1 MKAHEENKLM
11 ALLMLDYTEEQAERI
26 VACIT
31 DASSD
36 ESDLENLI
44 YKIDNNLED

>member
-1 MKAHEENKLM
+1 MKVHEENKLM
-11 ALLMLDYTEEQAERI
+11 ALLMPDYTEEQAERI

-31 DASSD
+31 SINTD
-36 ESDLENLI
+36 ESDLEELV

>member
-1 MKAHEENKLM
+1 MKVHEENKLM

-26 VACIT
+26 VQCIT
-31 DASSD
+31 SIHTD

-44 YKIDNNLED
+44 YNINNNLED